1 MNKIVYQ
8 DHVSSIG
15 NQKANIIALIVYVA
29 PVVLAWIPV
38 IRYFAWALPLVFFFL
53 EKNSQFVKFHAMQS
67 TLLELIGSLLSI
79 VVSIIYSVTVSRA
92 FYNPYRIG
100 SGLGALGL
108 ISFLSVLVS
117 LAILVFSI
125 IAVIK
130 AYKYEA
136 YHLPVI
142 GKLADKLVERFS
154 KTS

>member
-29 PVVLAWIPV
+29 PVVLAWIPLV
-38 IRYFAWALPLVFFFL
+38 RYFAWALPIVFFFL
-53 EKNSQFVKFHAMQS
+53 EKSSQFVKFHAMQS

-79 VVSIIYSVTVSRA
+79 VVSIISASVSRA
-92 FYNPYRIG
+92 LYNPYRIG
-100 SGLGALGL
+100 VGFGALGL
-108 ISFLSVLVS
+108 ISLLSVLVS
-117 LAILVFSI
+117 LAILIFSI
-125 IAVIK
+125 IAVVK

-154 KTS
+154 KTL